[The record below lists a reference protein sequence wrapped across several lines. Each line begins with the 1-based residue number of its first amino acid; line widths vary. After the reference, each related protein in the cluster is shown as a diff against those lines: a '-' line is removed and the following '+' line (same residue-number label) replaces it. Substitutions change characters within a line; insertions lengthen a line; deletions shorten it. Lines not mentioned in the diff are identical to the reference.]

1 MASWINPQS
10 SVRDSRLE
18 ALRRKELAWQLTIK
32 EVALLSLTFFAISI
46 RAEAVRMAMFTIQKA
61 NLLHWLRIS
70 ENDPKSSSSQE
81 ERINE
86 VSLNKKLLRSLATH
100 DHTIISCTMVIASGG
115 SHLLSAKDSKLYLT
129 TIQNESAILRD
140 TRCWAMVGLLMLLL
154 ISSGRCSRIRS
165 DLFTNYDLWKNN

>member
-18 ALRRKELAWQLTIK
+18 AQKIK
-32 EVALLSLTFFAISI
+32 GLVWRLSISDLLSLSLTSFAISI
-46 RAEAVRMAMFTIQKA
+46 RAEADRMAMFIVRRVKVQ
-61 NLLHWLRIS
+61 HLRPTK
-70 ENDPKSSSSQE
+70 ENDQRFFSSLE

-115 SHLLSAKDSKLYLT
+115 SHRSNVRGCRLCLI
-129 TIQNESAILRD
+129 TIRNESAILRD
-140 TRCWAMVGLLMLLL
+140 TRCSETVGRLMWSH
-154 ISSGRCSRIRS
+154 ISLGRCLEISFIFY
-165 DLFTNYDLWKNN
+165 DFKDETN